1 AKKITTILNKY
12 INKNKTTSTKLI
24 KSTLNNTFQKTITK
38 NHITTNHITTT
49 HTTKSKIKKSKLTTN
64 KYLKIYQTTT
74 NHNH

>member
-1 AKKITTILNKY
+1 MKQKTLINYINKIKTIKKNLPNTPLKNITTKKITTILNKY

-49 HTTKSKIKKSKLTTN
+49 
-64 KYLKIYQTTT
+64 
-74 NHNH
+74 